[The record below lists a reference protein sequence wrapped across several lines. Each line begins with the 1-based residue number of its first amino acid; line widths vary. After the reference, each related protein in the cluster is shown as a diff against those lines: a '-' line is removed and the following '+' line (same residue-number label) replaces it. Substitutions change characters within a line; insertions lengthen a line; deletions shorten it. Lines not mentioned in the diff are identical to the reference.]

1 MSTALF
7 QAERPRLLALAYRLT
22 GSRAD
27 AEDLVQEAWLRW
39 QGHEAEA
46 DNAPAYLARIVV
58 NLGMDRWRRLK
69 QEREHYTGPWL
80 PEPWPAEPEVAGP
93 EQGHETRRLL
103 GTAWLVLL
111 EKLNPL
117 ERAVFVLREAFDYSF
132 AEIATVVDRSEAHCR
147 QLDRRA
153 RQHLQD
159 DGLRVE
165 NNRPQQEKLLQRFL
179 AALEAGELALVN
191 QLFSDDVRLYSDGG
205 GKVIAAL
212 RVLHGLARVRDF
224 FIAVIKNNPVKLL
237 RAEIRELEGEPVICY
252 WFGGVLAGMTTI
264 ASAEGRITAVFTLR
278 NPDKLAA
285 VQAQWGN
292 S

>member
-7 QAERPRLLALAYRLT
+7 QTERPRLLALAYRLT

-39 QGHEAEA
+39 QGHENEA

-132 AEIATVVDRSEAHCR
+132 AEIAAVVERSEAHCR

-212 RVLHGLARVRDF
+212 RVLHGLGRVRDF
-224 FIAVIKNNPVKLL
+224 FIAVLRNNPVNLL
-237 RAEIRELEGEPVICY
+237 RLEIRELEGEPVLCY
-252 WFGGVLAGMTTI
+252 WLGGMLAGMTTV
-264 ASAEGRITAVFTLR
+264 AGAEGKITAVFTLR

-285 VQAQWGN
+285 VQAQWGGN
-292 S
+292 